1 MHKENTI
8 RMRTILGIGLLLG
21 LLLTVSIAAGAN
33 NKHVPQAPNRSP
45 FRYVIV
51 SNEVIDDSGTP
62 PRDAY
67 RYVEILLD
75 GKAFSERNLKEL
87 FRLVSKRFPKPK
99 VLDVQVYTNLEDI
112 ETPEE
117 RESGKMS
124 EAPYDRSLDRH
135 HQAFFVRDDDGD
147 EWFTYNPNPRTP
159 EMKKVVIR
167 GRDSRR
173 PRR

>member
-1 MHKENTI
+1 M
-8 RMRTILGIGLLLG
+8 MLGIGMFLG
-21 LLLTVSIAAGAN
+21 LLLTVSIAAGV
-33 NKHVPQAPNRSP
+33 NKRHVSQAPRSP

-62 PRDAY
+62 PQDSY
-67 RYVEILLD
+67 RYVEVLLD
-75 GKAFSERNLKEL
+75 GKAFSESNLKEL

-117 RESGKMS
+117 RENAKMS
-124 EAPYDRSLDRH
+124 EAPYDPSLDRY
-135 HQAFFVRDDDGD
+135 HQALFVRDNDGD
-147 EWFTYNPNPRTP
+147 EWFTYNPRPPSSET
-159 EMKKVVIR
+159 KKVIIR
-167 GRDSRR
+167 GRDSQA